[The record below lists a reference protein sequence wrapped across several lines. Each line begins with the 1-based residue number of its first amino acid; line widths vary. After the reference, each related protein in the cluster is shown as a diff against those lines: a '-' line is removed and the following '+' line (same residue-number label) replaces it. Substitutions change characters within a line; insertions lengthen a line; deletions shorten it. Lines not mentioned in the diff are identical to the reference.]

1 MKGIVG
7 KIIKSLIWILLS
19 LIVLF
24 NIYNFINLNILKKD
38 LSTIGGYTYL
48 EVVSGSMEPTIKIG
62 DLILINTNI
71 DNYDYHVDDIITFR
85 DEAGSLVTH
94 RIIKVEEN
102 TVVTQGDANNAIDG
116 DILKKDIVGIYVKK
130 FVAIGSLLNSLKNPV
145 ILVIILTIGILI
157 CFIIST
163 DKSGEVV
170 DVTDLE
176 KEFIEY
182 KKEQKKKKSKRK

>member
-102 TVVTQGDANNAIDG
+102 TVVTQGDANNATDG

-170 DVTDLE
+170 DVSDLE

-182 KKEQKKKKSKRK
+182 KKEQKKKRK